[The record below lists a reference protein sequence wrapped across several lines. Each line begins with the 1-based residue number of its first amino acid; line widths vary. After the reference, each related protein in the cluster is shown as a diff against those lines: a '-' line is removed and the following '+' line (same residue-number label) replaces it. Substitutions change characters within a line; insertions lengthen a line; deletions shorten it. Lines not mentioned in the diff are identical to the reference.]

1 MYLTYIIILILITIM
16 FNITEVNNY
25 ILALII
31 LLLLLLNELYNCSIN
46 ENYLSQNNEL
56 KNSQKQITD
65 YIKAIFWQKNN

>member
-16 FNITEVNNY
+16 FNVTEVNNY

-46 ENYLSQNNEL
+46 ENYSSHNEIKNLQTKIIEFIRIYSWQN
-56 KNSQKQITD
+56 K
-65 YIKAIFWQKNN
+65 

>member
-1 MYLTYIIILILITIM
+1 MYLTYIIILILIIIM

-46 ENYLSQNNEL
+46 ENYLSQNNKL
-56 KNSQKQITD
+56 KNSHKQFRD
-65 YIKAIFWQKNN
+65 FIKALFW